1 MHIMNKRKD
10 VGKLTL
16 ADGVVVPIRMIRP
29 DDAPALQRLHSR
41 LSAESIRLRFSG
53 GMKELPAQ
61 KAKYFAHVD
70 GLNSFALVALDPT
83 EHDEIIAVVRF
94 DCEEG
99 TDKAEYAALV
109 EDRWQGRGLGVGM
122 TRQLINEARGRGIH
136 YFYGLVMPE
145 NRRMLKLLR
154 SLDLPECERRDG
166 GTKYVE
172 VELAA

>member
-1 MHIMNKRKD
+1 MHIMNKLED

-16 ADGVVVPIRMIRP
+16 ADGAVVPIRMIRP

-41 LSAESIRLRFSG
+41 LSAESIRLRFFG

-61 KAKYFAHVD
+61 KAKHFAHVD

-83 EHDEIIAVVRF
+83 DHDEIIAVVRF

-122 TRQLINEARGRGIH
+122 TRQLINEARGRDIH

-145 NRRMLKLLR
+145 NRRML
-154 SLDLPECERRDG
+154 
-166 GTKYVE
+166 
-172 VELAA
+172 